1 MEKLV
6 KQSINRIF
14 GSWKWPKNW
23 VIKLVSLLLATSL
36 WFLVAGEEKVDM
48 TVQIPVEVI
57 NLPGHLEITNRIR
70 TELDVT
76 VTGPQTLIRTLNR
89 DVIRTIDLSSAKA
102 GPIVIENNIDS
113 IPMPWGVRVLRI
125 KPAELI
131 FNLDRLVNKKLPIQA
146 ITTGDIPKG
155 YTLTS
160 VMLEPSHITINGSE
174 SILKDIE
181 GLHTKP
187 LNINGLT
194 KSTMTHTELDISPE
208 IIDLIGQPAV
218 TASIIIEEK
227 MLHKTI
233 NNVPVHISKNSPVQL
248 KTSSNSVK
256 IHTIIPYSVTQS
268 TKKLN
273 SLFTAS
279 IMTRDLQPGT
289 HKLQVQIKMPQRIT
303 VLEIQPEFITVTVPE
318 PLPAPETKPAQ
329 NTGKSM

>member
-57 NLPGHLEITNRIR
+57 NLPGHLEISNQVR

-76 VTGPQTLIRTLNR
+76 VTGPQAIIRTLNQ
-89 DVIRTIDLSSAKA
+89 DVIRTIDLSKATA

-113 IPMPWGVRVLRI
+113 IPVPWGVRVLRI
-125 KPAELI
+125 KPTELV
-131 FNLDRLVNKKLPIQA
+131 FNLDKLINKKLQIQA
-146 ITTGDIPKG
+146 ITAGQLPKG
-155 YTLTS
+155 YSLTS
-160 VMLEPSHITINGSE
+160 IMLEPATITINGPE
-174 SILKDIE
+174 ALLKKVD
-181 GLHTKP
+181 GLRTKP

-194 KSTMTHTELDISPE
+194 KSSMTHTELDIPSK
-208 IIDLIGQPAV
+208 ISDIIGQPAV

-227 MLHKTI
+227 MLHKAI
-233 NNVPVHISKNSPVQL
+233 NNVPVILIEKESPQGIKL
-248 KTSSNSVK
+248 STSSIKV
-256 IHTIIPYSVTQS
+256 HTIIPYSVAES

-273 SLFTAS
+273 SLFSAS
-279 IMTRDLQPGT
+279 LNTKGLQPGT
-289 HKLQVQIKMPQRIT
+289 HKLKVQVTTAQNIT
-303 VLEIQPEFITVTVPE
+303 ILEIQPELITVTVPE
-318 PLPAPETKPAQ
+318 PTPKSKYPKPLQ
-329 NTGKSM
+329 GQ

>member
-57 NLPGHLEITNRIR
+57 NLPGHLEITNRVR

-76 VTGPQTLIRTLNR
+76 VTGPQALIRTLNR
-89 DVIRTIDLSSAKA
+89 DVIRTIDLSKAKA

-131 FNLDRLVNKKLPIQA
+131 FNLDRLINKKLPIQA
-146 ITTGDIPKG
+146 VTTGEIPKG

-174 SILKDIE
+174 SILKSLE

-208 IIDLIGQPAV
+208 IVDLIGQPAV

-227 MLHKTI
+227 MLHKAI
-233 NNVPVHISKNSPVQL
+233 NNVPIIISKKDSPANLQL
-248 KTSSNSVK
+248 SANTIK

-273 SLFTAS
+273 TLFAAS
-279 IMTRDLQPGT
+279 VNTKGLQPGT
-289 HKLQVQIKMPQRIT
+289 HKLKVQVTVAKGIK
-303 VLEIQPEFITVTVPE
+303 VLEIQPDVITVTVPE
-318 PLPAPETKPAQ
+318 PAPASDKTKS
-329 NTGKSM
+329 KK

>member
-1 MEKLV
+1 MEELV

-57 NLPGHLEITNRIR
+57 NLPQHLEIANQMR

-76 VTGPQTLIRTLNR
+76 VTGPQALIRTLNR
-89 DVIRTIDLSSAKA
+89 DVIRTIDLAQASA
-102 GPIVIENNIDS
+102 GPVVVENNIDS

-131 FNLDRLVNKKLPIQA
+131 FNLDKLVNKKLPIQA
-146 ITTGDIPKG
+146 ITTGQIPKG
-155 YTLTS
+155 YTLIS

-174 SILKDIE
+174 AILKNIE
-181 GLHTKP
+181 GLRTKP

-194 KSTMTHTELDISPE
+194 ASTMTHTELDISDE
-208 IIDLIGQPAV
+208 IANIIGQPAV

-227 MLHKTI
+227 MLHKAVSKI
-233 NNVPVHISKNSPVQL
+233 PIQISKEGSPEGL
-248 KTSSNSVK
+248 KLSSKTIKVHS
-256 IHTIIPYSVTQS
+256 IIPFSVAQS
-268 TKKLN
+268 TRQLRT
-273 SLFTAS
+273 LFTANVN
-279 IMTRDLQPGT
+279 TTGLQPGT
-289 HKLQVQIKMPQRIT
+289 HKLKVQVAVAPNIKL
-303 VLEIQPEFITVTVPE
+303 LEIQPDLISVTVPE
-318 PLPAPETKPAQ
+318 QKTKA
-329 NTGKSM
+329 GKAK